1 MRLVSEEVP
10 ASAPVHPLF
19 GLDSSLFHCAIPS
32 VSTMADPVIV
42 RRIQRR
48 PRSTFALVAVVLLV
62 GGLASVDA
70 ADAAAA
76 KKRTTKTKAKT
87 TAKPKTSPP
96 TTAAPATAPTATVTP
111 IAAPAVFAPCI
122 DTSLECANVV
132 VPLDPKDPG
141 GERVSMFV
149 SRRRATDPGQRIGTL
164 FVNPGG
170 PGGPTYDLVRS
181 AQTFLTPEV
190 LARFD
195 VIGVDPRGTTRSAP
209 LRCGVGLL
217 APESAGSLAAY
228 YDEFGRVCNRTDG
241 DRLQFLD
248 TETAA
253 RDLDAVRVALGEE
266 KISYLGMSYGTYLG
280 AVYRSLFPSRVRS
293 MILDSAVDP
302 ARFGVNQLLDPVH
315 ATEAALAAFL
325 DECASGRLLPCNFN
339 DGTDLRAKY
348 DTVRNQYVSASRRG
362 REAGE
367 EVFDSTVADLVGY
380 PRNGWPILG
389 RALQELAGG
398 QPANFNP
405 TAADSR
411 SNDPSERLVPL
422 DRFSTATNFA
432 INCRDGLL
440 PRDVGAYQTV
450 YDQTPVVA
458 PHFSGLRGD
467 ARLTYTCINWP
478 APVTPQV
485 LLGPQPSAPALVIG
499 NTQDLTT
506 PYRWS
511 QSLSATLGV
520 PLLTRNGG
528 GHVAVT
534 KSACVQEAAARFLV
548 DTIAPPP
555 GTVCSPSLSNP
566 S

>member
-1 MRLVSEEVP
+1 
-10 ASAPVHPLF
+10 
-19 GLDSSLFHCAIPS
+19 
-32 VSTMADPVIV
+32 MAEPVII
-42 RRIQRR
+42 RPNQRR
-48 PRSTFALVAVVLLV
+48 PIAQIALVAAVLLV
-62 GGLASVDA
+62 GGLASVDT
-70 ADAAAA
+70 ADAAP
-76 KKRTTKTKAKT
+76 KKRTAKKTAKT
-87 TAKPKTSPP
+87 TPKAKATPTKATPTTPTPTP
-96 TTAAPATAPTATVTP
+96 TTAAPTLAPTTTLVP
-111 IAAPAVFAPCI
+111 VAAPAVFTSCI
-122 DTSLECANVV
+122 DTSLDCANVAI
-132 VPLDPKDPG
+132 PLDPKNPA

-149 SRRRATDPGQRIGTL
+149 SRRRATGPGERIGSL

-181 AQTFLTPEV
+181 AQSFLTPEV

-217 APESAGSLAAY
+217 APESSGSLAAY
-228 YDEFGRVCNRTDG
+228 YDEFGRTCNRTDG

-280 AVYRSLFPSRVRS
+280 AVYRSLFPTRVRS

-302 ARFGVNQLLDPVH
+302 ARFGVNQLLDPME
-315 ATEAALAAFL
+315 ATERALATFL
-325 DECASGRLLPCNFN
+325 DECASGRLNPCNFN

-348 DTVRNQYVSASRRG
+348 DTVRNQYVGASRRG

-389 RALQELAGG
+389 RSLQELATG
-398 QPANFNP
+398 QPANFNQ

-411 SNDPSERLVPL
+411 SNDQTERLVPL

-432 INCRDGLL
+432 VNCRDGLL
-440 PRDVGAYQTV
+440 PRDAGAYQAV

-485 LLGPQPSAPALVIG
+485 LLGPQPSAPTLVIG

-511 QSLSATLGV
+511 QSLSATLGA

-534 KSACVQEAAARFLV
+534 KSACVREATARFLV
-548 DTIAPPP
+548 DTVAPPP
-555 GTVCSPSLSNP
+555 GTVCSPSFANP

>member
-1 MRLVSEEVP
+1 
-10 ASAPVHPLF
+10 
-19 GLDSSLFHCAIPS
+19 
-32 VSTMADPVIV
+32 MAEPVII
-42 RRIQRR
+42 RPKQRR
-48 PRSTFALVAVVLLV
+48 ALARIALVTSVLLV
-62 GGLASVDA
+62 GGLASVDTA
-70 ADAAAA
+70 ADAAP
-76 KKRTTKTKAKT
+76 KKRTTKTTAKT
-87 TAKPKTSPP
+87 TPKAKVTRTTSTPTP
-96 TTAAPATAPTATVTP
+96 TTAAPAPAPTTTLVAV
-111 IAAPAVFAPCI
+111 AAPAVFTPCV
-122 DTSLECANVV
+122 DTTLECANVEI
-132 VPLDPKDPG
+132 PLDPRNPA

-149 SRRRATDPGQRIGTL
+149 SRRRATGPGERIGSL

-181 AQTFLTPEV
+181 AQSFLTPEL

-209 LRCGVGLL
+209 LRCGVGPL
-217 APESAGSLAAY
+217 APGSSGSLAAY
-228 YDEFGRVCNRTDG
+228 YDEFGQACNRTDG

-280 AVYRSLFPSRVRS
+280 AVYRSLFPARVRS

-302 ARFGVNQLLDPVH
+302 ARFGVNQLLDPMQ
-315 ATEAALAAFL
+315 ATERALATFL
-325 DECASGRLLPCNFN
+325 DECASGRLNPCNFN

-348 DTVRNQYVSASRRG
+348 DTVRNQYVGASPRG

-389 RALQELAGG
+389 RSLQELATG
-398 QPANFNP
+398 QPANFSQ

-411 SNDPSERLVPL
+411 SNDQTERLAPL

-432 INCRDGLL
+432 VNCRDGLL
-440 PRDVGAYQTV
+440 PRDAGAYQAV

-458 PHFSGLRGD
+458 PHFSGLRGL

-485 LLGPQPSAPALVIG
+485 LLGPQPSAPTLVIG

-511 QSLSATLGV
+511 QSLSATLGA

-534 KSACVQEAAARFLV
+534 KSPCVREATARFLV
-548 DTIAPPP
+548 DTVAPPP
-555 GTVCSPSLSNP
+555 GTVCSPSFANP

>member
-1 MRLVSEEVP
+1 MVE
-10 ASAPVHPLF
+10 PVVVR
-19 GLDSSLFHCAIPS
+19 SSRRRSHAATALA
-32 VSTMADPVIV
+32 VI
-42 RRIQRR
+42 
-48 PRSTFALVAVVLLV
+48 VLLV
-62 GGLASVDA
+62 GGLASAD
-70 ADAAAA
+70 ADAAT
-76 KKRTTKTKAKT
+76 KKRTTKSKAKT
-87 TAKPKTSPP
+87 TTKPKTTPTTVTPTAAP
-96 TTAAPATAPTATVTP
+96 TTALVPV
-111 IAAPAVFAPCI
+111 AAPAVFGPCI
-122 DTSLECANVV
+122 DTSFECANVA
-132 VPLDPKDPG
+132 VPLDPKNPA

-209 LRCGVGLL
+209 LRCGVGLF
-217 APESAGSLAAY
+217 APETSGSLAAY
-228 YDEFGRVCNRTDG
+228 YDEFGRSCDRTDR
-241 DRLQFLD
+241 DRLLFLD

-266 KISYLGMSYGTYLG
+266 KISFLGMSYGTYLG
-280 AVYRSLFPSRVRS
+280 AVYRSLFPTRVRS

-302 ARFGVNQLLDPVH
+302 ARFGVNQLLDPVE

-362 REAGE
+362 RDAGE

-389 RALQELAGG
+389 RALQELASG
-398 QPANFNP
+398 QPANFTP

-411 SNDPSERLVPL
+411 SNDPTERLVPL

-440 PRDVGAYQTV
+440 PRDVGAYQIV

-485 LLGPQPSAPALVIG
+485 LLGPQPAAPTLVIG

-534 KSACVQEAAARFLV
+534 KSACVREATARFLV

-555 GTVCSPSLSNP
+555 GTVCSPSFSNP

>member
-1 MRLVSEEVP
+1 
-10 ASAPVHPLF
+10 
-19 GLDSSLFHCAIPS
+19 
-32 VSTMADPVIV
+32 MAGPVIV
-42 RRIQRR
+42 RTSNRR
-48 PRSTFALVAVVLLV
+48 FRVPIAVVAIVLLV

-70 ADAAAA
+70 DAAT
-76 KKRTTKTKAKT
+76 KKRTTKAKAKT
-87 TAKPKTSPP
+87 TAKPKTTSTTVAP
-96 TTAAPATAPTATVTP
+96 TTAPTTTLVP
-111 IAAPAVFAPCI
+111 VAAPAVFAPCV
-122 DTSLECANVV
+122 DTSLECANVA
-132 VPLDPKDPG
+132 VPLDPKNPA

-209 LRCGVGLL
+209 LRCGAGLL
-217 APESAGSLAAY
+217 APETSGSLAAY
-228 YDEFGRVCNRTDG
+228 YDEFGRSCDRTDR

-266 KISYLGMSYGTYLG
+266 KISFLGMSYGTYLG
-280 AVYRSLFPSRVRS
+280 AVYRSLFPTRVRS

-302 ARFGVNQLLDPVH
+302 ARFGVNQLLDPVE

-325 DECASGRLLPCNFN
+325 DECASGRLNPCNFN
-339 DGTDLRAKY
+339 DGADLRAKY
-348 DTVRNQYVSASRRG
+348 DTVRNQYIGASRRG
-362 REAGE
+362 RDAGE

-389 RALQELAGG
+389 RALQELSTG

-411 SNDPSERLVPL
+411 SNDPTERLVPL

-432 INCRDGLL
+432 VNCRDGLL
-440 PRDVGAYQTV
+440 PRDVGAYQIV

-478 APVTPQV
+478 APLTPQV
-485 LLGPQPSAPALVIG
+485 PLGPQPSAPALVIG

-534 KSACVQEAAARFLV
+534 KSACVREATARFLV

>member
-1 MRLVSEEVP
+1 
-10 ASAPVHPLF
+10 
-19 GLDSSLFHCAIPS
+19 
-32 VSTMADPVIV
+32 MADPVTV
-42 RRIQRR
+42 RHKPRR
-48 PRSTFALVAVVLLV
+48 PRVSVAFVAAVLMM
-62 GGLASVDA
+62 GTLASVDSAEA
-70 ADAAAA
+70 AST
-76 KKRTTKTKAKT
+76 KKRTTKPRAKVP
-87 TAKPKTSPP
+87 AKPKATP
-96 TTAAPATAPTATVTP
+96 TTSAPTLAPTTTLVP
-111 IAAPAVFAPCI
+111 VADPAVFAPCP
-122 DTSLECANVV
+122 DTSLECANVAI
-132 VPLDPKDPG
+132 PLDPKNPA
-141 GERVSMFV
+141 GERVTMFV
-149 SRRRATDPGQRIGTL
+149 SRRRATDASRRIGTL

-181 AQTFLTPEV
+181 AQSFLTPEV

-209 LRCGVGLL
+209 LSCGVGSL
-217 APESAGSLAAY
+217 APETSGSLAAY
-228 YDEFGRVCNRTDG
+228 YDEFGRACNRTDG
-241 DRLQFLD
+241 DRLRFLD

-266 KISYLGMSYGTYLG
+266 RISYLGMSYGTYLG
-280 AVYRSLFPSRVRS
+280 AVYRSLFPTRVRS

-302 ARFGVNQLLDPVH
+302 ARFGVNQLLDPIQ
-315 ATEAALAAFL
+315 ATEAALTAFL

-348 DTVRNQYVSASRRG
+348 DTVRNQYVAASRRG
-362 REAGE
+362 RDAGE
-367 EVFDSTVADLVGY
+367 EVFDSAVADLVGY

-389 RALQELAGG
+389 RALQELATG
-398 QPANFNP
+398 QSANFNQ

-411 SNDPSERLVPL
+411 SNDPTERLVPL

-432 INCRDGLL
+432 VNCRDGLL
-440 PRDVGAYQTV
+440 PRDAGSYQVV
-450 YDQTPVVA
+450 YDQAPVVA

-485 LLGPQPSAPALVIG
+485 PLGPLPSSPTLVIG

-511 QSLSATLGV
+511 QSLAATLGV

-534 KSACVQEAAARFLV
+534 KSACVREATARFLV
-548 DTIAPPP
+548 ETLAPPP